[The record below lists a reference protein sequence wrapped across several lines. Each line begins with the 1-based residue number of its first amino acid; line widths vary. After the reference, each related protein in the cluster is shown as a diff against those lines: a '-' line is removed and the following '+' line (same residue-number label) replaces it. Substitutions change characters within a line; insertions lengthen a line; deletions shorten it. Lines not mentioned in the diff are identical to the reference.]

1 MLIQV
6 SGFPTGQ
13 TVNYQVIDRD
23 ANVITAWTGTGVT
36 ERTIDTL
43 LVFMYMK
50 LNIHLPL
57 VLLAMSWKTTDNVWT
72 ATEYIDEPLLLLCSH
87 LQVPIFTYQ

>member
-36 ERTIDTL
+36 ERTID
-43 LVFMYMK
+43 
-50 LNIHLPL
+50 H
-57 VLLAMSWKTTDNVWT
+57 SW
-72 ATEYIDEPLLLLCSH
+72 YLC
-87 LQVPIFTYQ
+87 I